1 MGLRGRNSLTE
12 EHFFFVT
19 TTIVSFTKV
28 FTEDTYCEILIKNIK
43 FYQQKYGF
51 EIIAYVLMPSH
62 FHWILK
68 VEPKM
73 GTVSD
78 IMRDIKKYSAWD
90 ILDKLEKDK
99 SPLLNNFVNVDSPGQ
114 KRQLWMHRF
123 DDEVI
128 RNEKMLWTKIK
139 YIHNNPVEVGIVERP
154 EDYKYSSARNYINND
169 QSVLYVE
176 KNWAG
181 IELSRKGP

>member
-1 MGLRGRNSLTE
+1 MGLRGRNNLTE

-19 TTIVSFTKV
+19 STITNFTKV
-28 FTEDTYCEILIKNIK
+28 FVEELYCELLIKNIK
-43 FYQQKYGF
+43 FYQQKYKF
-51 EIIAYVLMPSH
+51 EIIAYVIMPSH

-68 VEPKM
+68 VEPKN
-73 GTVSD
+73 GTISD

-90 ILDKLEKDK
+90 ILERLEIEK
-99 SPLLNNFVNVDSPGQ
+99 SPLFNNFINVNMPKQ

-128 RNEKMLWTKIK
+128 RNNKMLWTKIK
-139 YIHNNPVEVGIVERP
+139 YIHNNPVEAELVEKP
-154 EDYKYSSARNYINND
+154 EDYLYSSARNYIIND

-176 KNWAG
+176 KSWAG
-181 IELSRKGP
+181 VEIK